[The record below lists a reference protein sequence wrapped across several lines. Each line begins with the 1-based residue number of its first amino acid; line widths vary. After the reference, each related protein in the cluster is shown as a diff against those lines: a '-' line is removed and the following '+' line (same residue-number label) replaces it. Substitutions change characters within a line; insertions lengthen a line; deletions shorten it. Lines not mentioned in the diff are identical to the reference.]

1 MSRHFWR
8 CPRLFTRINI
18 EGVLSS
24 THALLGDT
32 LSRSARGSSSPFPKT
47 IPLQRTLGVSSAAT
61 VTGDLVFV
69 EITDASI
76 I

>member
-1 MSRHFWR
+1 
-8 CPRLFTRINI
+8 
-18 EGVLSS
+18 
-24 THALLGDT
+24 LGDT

>member
-8 CPRLFTRINI
+8 WARLCAHQHWRFPW
-18 EGVLSS
+18 S
-24 THALLGDT
+24 D
-32 LSRSARGSSSPFPKT
+32 SSPFPKT
-47 IPLQRTLGVSSAAT
+47 IPLQRTLGVSSEDT